1 VIWGRVGVVAVGL
14 ALLSSSSS
22 AAERVGVAWHPS
34 KPKLGDV
41 AWLHV
46 RDVPEG
52 ASVEGS
58 LDGRPLRFFPC
69 AGGQAALIGVDL
81 ETKPGAHLW
90 KVGVV
95 EPGREPRNARGS
107 LTIARRSFPQE
118 RLTLPQT
125 MVDLNPETEKRAV
138 DETGQLTTLYR
149 TVTPERLW
157 RGRFTKPVGTLAA
170 GTGFGAR
177 RIING
182 QPRSPHGGIDF
193 AAPRGTPVVA
203 VNAGKVALVAEFFFP
218 GRLVILDHG
227 LGLFTLYFHLDT
239 TTVVEGER
247 VERGRTIGT
256 VGSTGRATGP
266 HLHFGAMVGSARIDP
281 ATLLGLELLD

>member
-1 VIWGRVGVVAVGL
+1 MIWGRVGVVAVGL

-58 LDGRPLRFFPC
+58 LDGRPLRFFPY

-95 EPGREPRNARGS
+95 EPGRESRNAQGS

-157 RGRFTKPVGTLAA
+157 RGPFTKPVGTPAA
-170 GTGFGAR
+170 GTEGIYNITLTAQ
-177 RIING
+177 NG
-182 QPRSPHGGIDF
+182 TLP
-193 AAPRGTPVVA
+193 
-203 VNAGKVALVAEFFFP
+203 NATQ
-218 GRLVILDHG
+218 
-227 LGLFTLYFHLDT
+227 LFTLTVQDAVPIFRAPTITSAAST
-239 TTVVEGER
+239 TCFMESIPPVRSEWVADKTDVR
-247 VERGRTIGT
+247 
-256 VGSTGRATGP
+256 
-266 HLHFGAMVGSARIDP
+266 
-281 ATLLGLELLD
+281 